1 MFTFDKLWLLL
12 KEKGLKK
19 SDLKKA
25 VRITPATL
33 AKLGRNEN
41 VSLEVLDRIC
51 TFLECDIGDIME
63 HSYTPYKDDERLG
76 TFSPNKFEVIHNWFN
91 YLEGYSKKLV
101 ETELEKLKNVK
112 TVYDPFGGSG
122 TTPLV
127 AMYNGMDSYVS
138 EANPVMNY
146 IIKVKT
152 ETAFL
157 IAKSS
162 EKKYE
167 LRQVYYSLKNKLA
180 TKDFS
185 SIDIDDFG
193 SFEKYFE
200 SDNLKKIIYYKQFV
214 SEIEDKDI
222 KDIFNIALAG
232 VAIPVSRM
240 IRRGDLRF
248 AKGKEID
255 KTNKPFINEILNKL
269 NNIITDL
276 DKIPTEGIGSNQIL
290 SYDVRDVCN
299 QDLVDAVITSPP
311 YLNGTNYI
319 RNTKLELKLL
329 DFIDSESDLASLHK
343 TGIVAGI
350 NNVSNSSSN
359 YKPIPEIETLIQDL
373 ELVAYDK
380 RIPKMVAGYFNDM
393 ISVFGV
399 LSRIIKNNGY
409 FIMDIGDSQF
419 AGVHVKTHEILNKIA
434 RKHGFILYDEEIIR
448 TRKSKSG
455 FNLTQRILRFKLC
468 KETK

>member
-1 MFTFDKLWLLL
+1 M
-12 KEKGLKK
+12 
-19 SDLKKA
+19 
-25 VRITPATL
+25 
-33 AKLGRNEN
+33 
-41 VSLEVLDRIC
+41 
-51 TFLECDIGDIME
+51 
-63 HSYTPYKDDERLG
+63 
-76 TFSPNKFEVIHNWFN
+76 
-91 YLEGYSKKLV
+91 
-101 ETELEKLKNVK
+101 
-112 TVYDPFGGSG
+112 
-122 TTPLV
+122 
-127 AMYNGMDSYVS
+127 
-138 EANPVMNY
+138 
-146 IIKVKT
+146 
-152 ETAFL
+152 
-157 IAKSS
+157 
-162 EKKYE
+162 
-167 LRQVYYSLKNKLA
+167 
-180 TKDFS
+180 
-185 SIDIDDFG
+185 
-193 SFEKYFE
+193 
-200 SDNLKKIIYYKQFV
+200 
-214 SEIEDKDI
+214 
-222 KDIFNIALAG
+222 
-232 VAIPVSRM
+232 
-240 IRRGDLRF
+240 
-248 AKGKEID
+248 
-255 KTNKPFINEILNKL
+255 NKL

-329 DFIDSESDLASLHK
+329 DFIDSESDVASLHK